1 MATITIK
8 NIPDDVYEKLKETAT
23 MHRRS
28 INSEVI
34 RIIEQAVN
42 PQRIDPEAMLAQ
54 ARELR
59 ETLDVYVTEEELN
72 RAKNEGRP

>member
-8 NIPDDVYEKLKETAT
+8 NIPDDVYERLKETAAV
-23 MHRRS
+23 HRRS

-34 RIIEQAVN
+34 HIIEQAVT
-42 PQRIDPEAMLAQ
+42 PRRVDAEAILVR

-59 ETLDVYVTEEELN
+59 ETLNIYVTEEDLN